1 MGVCG
6 LRQAKSRGWAW
17 AAAPAAARGWPLL
30 WGVLLSWSRRP
41 FSTLTASFRRQL
53 APSDVDV
60 TSDVRRVD
68 KDRIVEFARL
78 NAEKQELMDDMKRAT
93 VRVCPR
99 RVQLYVCA
107 CMDLGMGR
115 VACRGCGCSCGC
127 SCGWL
132 VAARCAVGGFLF
144 FLTAWVA
151 RTCSKPWTIWRT
163 LRRRL

>member
-1 MGVCG
+1 MF
-6 LRQAKSRGWAW
+6 
-17 AAAPAAARGWPLL
+17 
-30 WGVLLSWSRRP
+30 LSWSRRP

-99 RVQLYVCA
+99 VWFYVCA
-107 CMDLGMGR
+107 CMDW
-115 VACRGCGCSCGC
+115 
-127 SCGWL
+127 GWG
-132 VAARCAVGGFLF
+132 V
-144 FLTAWVA
+144 
-151 RTCSKPWTIWRT
+151 
-163 LRRRL
+163 